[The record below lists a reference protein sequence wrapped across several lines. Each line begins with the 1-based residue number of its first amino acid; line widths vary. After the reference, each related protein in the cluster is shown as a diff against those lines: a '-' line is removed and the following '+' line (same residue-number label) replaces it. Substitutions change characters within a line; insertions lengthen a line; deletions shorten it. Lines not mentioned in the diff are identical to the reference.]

1 MDSQTRVSIQ
11 RTEGKSIRELISDLN
26 NAYPTES
33 DIVGLHF
40 GMKFNDQDVPKNF
53 QTPITFCSSTLF
65 NSAINLTVNCNN
77 TQDQYCL
84 EGSATFENLAI
95 IASQR
100 YGKYHKYTSFS
111 INGKKIFKNCYLIEL
126 ESFDLSL
133 TFDSFNSAVDK
144 FYYECMQATP
154 NNYDIVSDMFAHNYL
169 LYYFPMEC
177 IIRRL
182 LVKLGELSIREVLDF
197 EAYKQILKLPTL
209 QSEDGCLPDINFIFK
224 RCFFDAIMRPLY
236 FKDLAKLSYIQ
247 DLDGFRQLTIK
258 YTHVSISMCSFDI
271 QDNLGE
277 LSEFVIDEE
286 TLNLARAILL
296 SKPSQR
302 VMASMHD
309 DPITSIAHMIQ
320 QYIRM
325 WKGFEGKMFKWRHEK
340 QVELWEALSGYN
352 GIIFIHENL
361 LTKSL
366 FHKAYVLSHEMQHL
380 LERQEDI
387 TYSPLN
393 YIKKDKMIDFS
404 SISFAAISFLERDL
418 PLIAFEG
425 SYLTITENFPI
436 NFV

>member
-1 MDSQTRVSIQ
+1 
-11 RTEGKSIRELISDLN
+11 
-26 NAYPTES
+26 
-33 DIVGLHF
+33 
-40 GMKFNDQDVPKNF
+40 
-53 QTPITFCSSTLF
+53 
-65 NSAINLTVNCNN
+65 
-77 TQDQYCL
+77 
-84 EGSATFENLAI
+84 
-95 IASQR
+95 
-100 YGKYHKYTSFS
+100 
-111 INGKKIFKNCYLIEL
+111 
-126 ESFDLSL
+126 
-133 TFDSFNSAVDK
+133 
-144 FYYECMQATP
+144 
-154 NNYDIVSDMFAHNYL
+154 
-169 LYYFPMEC
+169 
-177 IIRRL
+177 
-182 LVKLGELSIREVLDF
+182 
-197 EAYKQILKLPTL
+197 
-209 QSEDGCLPDINFIFK
+209 
-224 RCFFDAIMRPLY
+224 
-236 FKDLAKLSYIQ
+236 
-247 DLDGFRQLTIK
+247 
-258 YTHVSISMCSFDI
+258 MCSFDI

-393 YIKKDKMIDFS
+393 YIKKDKMVEYFCNLNKGVP
-404 SISFAAISFLERDL
+404 LESGHL
-418 PLIAFEG
+418 
-425 SYLTITENFPI
+425 YWTILLQKVGVRLKI
-436 NFV
+436 